1 VAYPAGGT
9 ADSAGTLAALAA
21 AAVGLEAARGFA
33 AVRDREA
40 VVALARGEAAFGFA
54 LAAVA
59 LGPVL
64 AAASGFGVP
73 VASGAGEVPGDA
85 VGRELRDAVEAAPAA
100 RPGRSRLALRRAGRV
115 RGRLV
120 RTSRSVPLASLSL
133 GGMARLCPN
142 TSGPPAGAP
151 KHRRVRT
158 VSAPHLVATVA
169 GTRRFRRTESMPYH
183 EGSTFERYGG
193 LAYVP

>member
-1 VAYPAGGT
+1 M
-9 ADSAGTLAALAA
+9 ADSAGTV
-21 AAVGLEAARGFA
+21 AVVAGA
-33 AVRDREA
+33 AVRARA
-40 VVALARGEAAFGFA
+40 VVAAFARGAAGFGFA
-54 LAAVA
+54 RDAAGFGFARDAAGFGFARDATAFGVARTVAAV
-59 LGPVL
+59 
-64 AAASGFGVP
+64 
-73 VASGAGEVPGDA
+73 SGAEGVPGDPVA
-85 VGRELRDAVEAAPAA
+85 GELPGADDAAPPA

-193 LAYVP
+193 VAYVP